1 VRWEEKRE
9 LPSVLWRSV
18 SATHAS
24 SLITRMIHTT
34 KESRQMKRLLD
45 ALIAYWKIV
54 VSMGDY
60 ALDRKKEAPRPRL
73 PQAHRY
79 HA

>member
-1 VRWEEKRE
+1 
-9 LPSVLWRSV
+9 
-18 SATHAS
+18 
-24 SLITRMIHTT
+24 
-34 KESRQMKRLLD
+34 MKRLLD
-45 ALIAYWKIV
+45 TLVAYWKMV

-60 ALDRKKEAPRPRL
+60 AFSLDRKKEAPQEAPHPRL

>member
-1 VRWEEKRE
+1 MLGRKDGTADGAVAFGI
-9 LPSVLWRSV
+9 SN
-18 SATHAS
+18 SAI
-24 SLITRMIHTT
+24 SLITRMIHTM
-34 KESRQMKRLLD
+34 ESLQMKRLSD
-45 ALIAYWKIV
+45 TLIAYWKMI

-60 ALDRKKEAPRPRL
+60 AFSLDRKKETPRPRL